1 MKRLVLLL
9 IVLSLLLPEVAFSE
23 EPLSRYLL
31 QKKAELNQKELKLKT
46 QEESLK
52 ELELVVEKKIKLY
65 NSLLA
70 SLKKI
75 IKELKKTESEKFL
88 HVVKTYEKMSP
99 EEAALQFEQL
109 DEDMAVKIISKMKE
123 RKAAAVL
130 ARMSPKKAA
139 RLIEKVTTI
148 KGLDKLV
155 TKLRRK

>member
-1 MKRLVLLL
+1 MKRLVLLFV
-9 IVLSLLLPEVAFSE
+9 VLSFLLPGPSYSE

-31 QKKAELNQKELKLKT
+31 KKKAEINQKELKLKS
-46 QEESLK
+46 QEEALR
-52 ELELVVEKKIKLY
+52 ELELLIEKKIKLY
-65 NSLLA
+65 NNLLA
-70 SLKKI
+70 SLEKI
-75 IKELKKTESEKFL
+75 IKQLKKTESEKFL

-99 EEAALQFEQL
+99 EEAAAQFEQL

-130 ARMSPKKAA
+130 ARMSPEKAA

-155 TKLRRK
+155 TKLKSK